1 MLNTIISREGLSHAL
16 TDHKIIHDSVHGSIR
31 LDGVML
37 SLLEAPE
44 LQRLHSIHQLGLA
57 YLVFPGAN
65 HTRFEHSLGT
75 FWVARRICAS
85 LQLEDGE
92 SRLVECAAFLHDVGH
107 LPYSH
112 TLESILHD
120 KFGIDHAEISRR
132 LIRGDETILTESERT
147 ILQEFRSIPEIL
159 DRSGIDPKDVA
170 ALLEPSTTSS
180 TQQRVLGKQKGQAH
194 FNSKRYLSQI
204 ISGPADADQLDYLKR
219 DSHYTGVAYGVIDL
233 PRLFETIQIFN
244 GDLVISRSGLSAIE
258 GMLVA
263 RALMFSSVYMH
274 KTVRISELMLAKAV
288 EELGRDDVDSMH
300 RMTDAS
306 LLSTL
311 VAKGGYCERIAVML
325 KYRRL
330 FKRALAIP
338 ASELG
343 EDGDAMMRELG
354 DVSAR
359 RSVEAD
365 IARRAGI
372 AEGDVII
379 DVPSSELSVSEPRLS
394 LTDVRVLDNGRV
406 RMLPRLSSIAQS
418 LQTRQAHEYAVM
430 VACPEKHKQ
439 KVARAAERILEP

>member
-1 MLNTIISREGLSHAL
+1 M

-75 FWVARRICAS
+75 FWVARRMCAS
-85 LQLEDGE
+85 LQLEDDE

-112 TLESILHD
+112 TMESILHD
-120 KFGIDHAEISRR
+120 RFGIDHAEISRR
-132 LIRGDETILTESERT
+132 LVRGDETILTDSERT

-159 DRSGIDPKDVA
+159 ERSGVGPKDVA
-170 ALLEPSTTSS
+170 ALLEPSASAS
-180 TQQRVLGKQKGQAH
+180 TQQRVLGRQKGQAH
-194 FNSKRYLSQI
+194 FNSKRYMSQI
-204 ISGPADADQLDYLKR
+204 VNGPADADQLDYLKR

-288 EELGRDDVDSMH
+288 EELGREDVDSMH

-306 LLSTL
+306 LLSNL

-330 FKRALAIP
+330 FKRALAIS
-338 ASELG
+338 ATELT
-343 EDGDAMMRELG
+343 DAGDTMMREMG
-354 DVSAR
+354 KVSVR
-359 RSVEAD
+359 RSVEGD

-372 AEGDVII
+372 PEGDVII

-394 LTDVRVLDNGRV
+394 LTDVRVLDDGRV

-418 LQTRQAHEYAVM
+418 LQTRQAHEYALM
-430 VACPEKHKQ
+430 VACPEKHRQ
-439 KVARAAERILEP
+439 KVARAAEKILTP